1 MDKISVMQIQQ
12 EMLEKMAQHTTIA
25 TNPLSVPTESM
36 LSPSAL
42 GKVSESAVTNN
53 SLQFGRALKGVL
65 DTVNTY
71 QQHAAERVTAVELG
85 HSDDL
90 LGATIASQKAG
101 LSFNALMQVRN
112 KMVSNFESII
122 KMPI

>member
-1 MDKISVMQIQQ
+1 MDKINVIALQQ
-12 EMLEKMAQHTTIA
+12 EMLEKMAQHSTIA
-25 TNPLSVPTESM
+25 ANPLSTPNANVPSSSSVAKVTES
-36 LSPSAL
+36 SAID
-42 GKVSESAVTNN
+42 N
-53 SLQFGRALKGVL
+53 SLHFGQALKGVL

-71 QQHAAERVTAVELG
+71 QQHASERVTAVELG